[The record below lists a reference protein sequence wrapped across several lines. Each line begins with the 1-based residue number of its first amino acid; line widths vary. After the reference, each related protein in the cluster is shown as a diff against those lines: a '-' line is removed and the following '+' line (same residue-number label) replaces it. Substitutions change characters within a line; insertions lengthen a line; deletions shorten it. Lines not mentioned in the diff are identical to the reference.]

1 MAAQATDTAATPA
14 RSQSVGSLM
23 DLVPPA
29 ERRIRDLV
37 SEDSKQSPKRK
48 LEVTVS
54 TENANMSNSGAKRKE
69 RPVKAAS
76 NNKEMSS
83 EAPELTPAPPSGDA
97 TTNMELPKQDG
108 LVCNNVTPVKDSNVE
123 KADVESQDVDL
134 SLQGAACTELIEQS
148 KINDAVNKE
157 KKKVMVKK
165 KTKVDKITPAVNEDT
180 SNNNAHT
187 EEDSVNNKENQR
199 NNHAAE
205 VADSDKKEDTKIPMK
220 RRVTVKK
227 KPVSDKTTTA
237 APEATATA
245 TTPTV
250 TTVEDTKPTMKQ
262 QEPEVLPESIEEQPE
277 ETKETKTTT
286 EDKSKTDDAQTP
298 AKSVER
304 RRSKIFETAE
314 KFQSLLTNNDSKT
327 SVLEKPKKIFI
338 PGVNVGGFKKEFER
352 KASLT
357 TTAAPDVKKVMSK
370 KAVPSQTSVTLKT
383 DEQSATATVDE
394 QQSPSAV
401 TNNVQTRT
409 TVTGSTEQPT
419 QPAAE
424 DNEETKQR
432 MKNAVSIIS
441 NAISKEGTRKSK
453 SRPCMAKKPPVP
465 FGINGRSA
473 SGSIGMGPLPFSPA
487 LESPDENSVQ
497 STSSEIA
504 LKSATLPRRKTT
516 KAEIQLDYPPPKP
529 ATMEFRTEMA
539 HRIEPAQPEVKT
551 QTPRSQII
559 MPVNNRIRYI

>member
-37 SEDSKQSPKRK
+37 SEDGKQSPKRK

-69 RPVKAAS
+69 RPVKAAAS

-83 EAPELTPAPPSGDA
+83 EPLSGDA
-97 TTNMELPKQDG
+97 TANMELPKQDG
-108 LVCNNVTPVKDSNVE
+108 LVCNNVTQPPVKDNNVE
-123 KADVESQDVDL
+123 KAAAVESQDADL
-134 SLQGAACTELIEQS
+134 SLQGAACTELVEQS

-157 KKKVMVKK
+157 KKKVIVKK

-180 SNNNAHT
+180 SSNNAHT
-187 EEDSVNNKENQR
+187 AEDSVSNKENQR

-205 VADSDKKEDTKIPMK
+205 IADSDKKEDTKIPMK

-227 KPVSDKTTTA
+227 KPISDKTT
-237 APEATATA
+237 TATA

-250 TTVEDTKPTMKQ
+250 TSVEDTKPTTMKQ
-262 QEPEVLPESIEEQPE
+262 QEPQVLPEPIEEQPE

-357 TTAAPDVKKVMSK
+357 TTAAPDLKKVMSK
-370 KAVPSQTSVTLKT
+370 KAVVPSQTSVTLKT
-383 DEQSATATVDE
+383 DEQSVSATVDE

-401 TNNVQTRT
+401 TNNV
-409 TVTGSTEQPT
+409 TGSTEQPT
-419 QPAAE
+419 QPAAAAE

-453 SRPCMAKKPPVP
+453 SRPCMGKKPPVP

-487 LESPDENSVQ
+487 LESPDENSSSVQ
-497 STSSEIA
+497 PASADIA

-539 HRIEPAQPEVKT
+539 HRIEPAQPDIKT

-559 MPVNNRIRYI
+559 VPVNNRIRYI